1 MLVMINNIDDMKPIC
16 DKCNQIVS
24 EFERA
29 FDHRLR
35 RHIFLA
41 KCHGEKAIE
50 INHNEL

>member
-1 MLVMINNIDDMKPIC
+1 MDARNDKQYDDIKPIVTNV
-16 DKCNQIVS
+16 NQIVS

-41 KCHGEKAIE
+41 KCHGKSY
-50 INHNEL
+50 